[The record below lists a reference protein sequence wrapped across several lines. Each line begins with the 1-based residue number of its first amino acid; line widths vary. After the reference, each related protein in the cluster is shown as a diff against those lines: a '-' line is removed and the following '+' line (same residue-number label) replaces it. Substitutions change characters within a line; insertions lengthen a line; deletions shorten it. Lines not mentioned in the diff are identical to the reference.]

1 MVLVLKPINSNC
13 GFALLRMTN
22 GERVVVDEGQRK
34 GWWEYEE
41 LFLWVVSAFFFF
53 FFKQED
59 TATDVPTSLLCRE
72 RYSCPT
78 TYCTSDPIWEATQ
91 GCPAGLRGWLY
102 NYSTLGLSPAGDL
115 LLHKCSHLSP
125 LISSLISNSHHNN
138 TGTMCQCVRIGIF
151 ITFLWR
157 FCQDFSLF
165 FLNDQ
170 LDPSSFCLYL
180 DSRDRRDE
188 NMWKGDLAD
197 WNYWGTSH
205 RTFLGKPL
213 KPFNHQS
220 ADPAGSSV
228 VYMGSGS
235 VP

>member
-1 MVLVLKPINSNC
+1 MVRIW
-13 GFALLRMTN
+13 G
-22 GERVVVDEGQRK
+22 
-34 GWWEYEE
+34 
-41 LFLWVVSAFFFF
+41 VVSVGGQCFFFFF

-59 TATDVPTSLLCRE
+59 IATDVPTSLLCRE

-165 FLNDQ
+165 FFKW
-170 LDPSSFCLYL
+170 SVGSFL
-180 DSRDRRDE
+180 
-188 NMWKGDLAD
+188 
-197 WNYWGTSH
+197 
-205 RTFLGKPL
+205 FLPVFG
-213 KPFNHQS
+213 Q
-220 ADPAGSSV
+220 
-228 VYMGSGS
+228 
-235 VP
+235 